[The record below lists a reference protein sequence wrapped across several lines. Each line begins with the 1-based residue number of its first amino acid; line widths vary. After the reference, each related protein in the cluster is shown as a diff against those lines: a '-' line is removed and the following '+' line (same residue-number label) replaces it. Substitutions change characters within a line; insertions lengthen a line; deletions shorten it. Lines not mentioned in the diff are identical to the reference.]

1 MNLIQIQD
9 RLKGMPMQAIMAYAN
24 GQNPEVPPYLALGE
38 LNRRKQMEKQDAQA
52 PKGSVKDEIEQ
63 SLMARNSA
71 QQGILGV
78 PHPSMQQVQPQ
89 TQMPSGA
96 PTAQAPEMPT
106 AEGEQY
112 AMGGVVALPVR
123 NEMFNYAS
131 GGIIAFSGKDDD
143 QQVKE
148 EKTSTAG
155 NFFKKIGDYISEQ
168 QQKNLATQQGVRDK
182 NAIAKEIEN
191 VKPGLFEKLT
201 PTERAARENELDWL
215 QKYAQDQ
222 RNNPSINLNPS
233 ATPVTS
239 VAPVQTAPVVTPV
252 ANTGTNVAPP
262 AGSPVVRPPPTGIAS
277 NPAGN
282 AAAQFLANAFKQTPA
297 VIPEYKPPVQ
307 TPIGQKMEQ
316 YLTEQQQEDLAA
328 QQKFK
333 DVEQQR
339 AKSALWRNLI
349 AAGEATRGGGG
360 IGALLGGYGK
370 SALAE
375 EEAAL
380 GRESEQDKLVR
391 ERKFNNVKMT
401 AELEN
406 LRRAEER
413 NDAKAIYDSKV
424 KIHELER
431 QDQDLKQ
438 RAAERVYAETES
450 NKRANLQHAG
460 SPSEIRFIEDW
471 MKNNPGKT
479 YSDAYAA
486 YKRAGAG
493 TATERQDLAEL
504 RVLQKTY
511 MDQSNI
517 ANNSDKASREDA
529 SRRLAIVNKKI
540 EEMSGIN
547 TQAPKVMSK
556 ADVAATAKASGKT
569 EQQVIEQAQ
578 SQGYTIK

>member
-52 PKGSVKDEIEQ
+52 PRGSVKDEIEQ

-96 PTAQAPEMPT
+96 PTPQAPEMPA
-106 AEGEQY
+106 AEGDQY

-131 GGIIAFSGKDDD
+131 GGIIAFNGKDDD
-143 QQVKE
+143 QEVKDKE
-148 EKTSTAG
+148 VKKLLSGGIKYDTERYLPTQHGKKAAG
-155 NFFKKIGDYISEQ
+155 DEIM
-168 QQKNLATQQGVRDK
+168 QGIFDAL
-182 NAIAKEIEN
+182 NNAKEGVGN
-191 VKPGLFEKLT
+191 YMNRLV
-201 PTERAARENELDWL
+201 
-215 QKYAQDQ
+215 
-222 RNNPSINLNPS
+222 NPS
-233 ATPVTS
+233 AEIASSLGIKQP
-239 VAPVQTAPVVTPV
+239 APAPVVVPQTDSIQTTPV
-252 ANTGTNVAPP
+252 VNTTQAAPVAPPPPPPPPP
-262 AGSPVVRPPPTGIAS
+262 AGSPVVRPQPTGIAS
-277 NPAGN
+277 NPAGS

-297 VIPEYKPPVQ
+297 AIPEYKPPVQ
-307 TPIGQKMEQ
+307 APIGQKMEQ
-316 YLTEQQQEDLAA
+316 YLTEQQKEDLAA

-438 RAAERVYAETES
+438 RAASDIYKETQANQRTAATIGASHQSEREFVA
-450 NKRANLQHAG
+450 
-460 SPSEIRFIEDW
+460 DW
-471 MKNNPGKT
+471 LKKNPGKSV
-479 YSDAYAA
+479 SDAIAA
-486 YKRAGAG
+486 YKTLGTGARAEQSYPALVEKYASDWNKMDPMERKNMEKAG
-493 TATERQDLAEL
+493 VKNVEDYITHML
-504 RVLQKTY
+504 RITQQNKPGSGLPAGVT
-511 MDQSNI
+511 
-517 ANNSDKASREDA
+517 
-529 SRRLAIVNKKI
+529 VNKV
-540 EEMSGIN
+540 G
-547 TQAPKVMSK
+547 
-556 ADVAATAKASGKT
+556 G
-569 EQQVIEQAQ
+569 
-578 SQGYTIK
+578 

>member
-38 LNRRKQMEKQDAQA
+38 LNRRKQMEKQDAQT

-96 PTAQAPEMPT
+96 PTPQAPEMPA

-131 GGIIAFSGKDDD
+131 GGIIAFAGDEKKNDKETGQRVSND
-143 QQVKE
+143 E
-148 EKTSTAG
+148 EKKPST
-155 NFFKKIGDYISEQ
+155 YREQ
-168 QQKNLATQQGVRDK
+168 MSNLLGFLADIPKNIVSAPGYGASGVNK
-182 NAIAKEIEN
+182 SGQAVA
-191 VKPGLFEKLT
+191 VP
-201 PTERAARENELDWL
+201 AA
-215 QKYAQDQ
+215 
-222 RNNPSINLNPS
+222 
-233 ATPVTS
+233 S
-239 VAPVQTAPVVTPV
+239 VAPPVQEINPASNTNLPEGAKTPAQIAAETNARKDLTREEKDNIINSYTNGYKQLQQSGNTTTPPV
-252 ANTGTNVAPP
+252 AT
-262 AGSPVVRPPPTGIAS
+262 PVVRPQPTGIAS
-277 NPAGN
+277 NPAGS
-282 AAAQFLANAFKQTPA
+282 AAAKFLAQSFTGTTPA
-297 VIPEYKPPVQ
+297 APEWAPPKDEK
-307 TPIGQKMEQ
+307 PIGQKWEQ
-316 YLTEQQQEDLAA
+316 YLTKQEQEDLAA

-391 ERKFNNVKMT
+391 ERQLNSAKLT
-401 AELEN
+401 SELEN
-406 LRRAEER
+406 LRRAETR
-413 NDAKAIYDSKV
+413 NDSKAIYESKLKV
-424 KIHELER
+424 RELEQKEKEFQMR
-431 QDQDLKQ
+431 G
-438 RAAERVYAETES
+438 AADIYREEQA
-450 NKRANLQHAG
+450 NKRNAATIGASHQ
-460 SPSEIRFIEDW
+460 SEREFVADW
-471 MKNNPGKT
+471 LKKNPGKSV
-479 YSDAYAA
+479 SDAIAA
-486 YKRAGAG
+486 YKTLGTGARAEQSYPALVEKYASDWNKMDPMERKNMEKAG
-493 TATERQDLAEL
+493 VKNVEDYITHML
-504 RVLQKTY
+504 RITQQNKPGSGLPAGVT
-511 MDQSNI
+511 
-517 ANNSDKASREDA
+517 
-529 SRRLAIVNKKI
+529 VNKV
-540 EEMSGIN
+540 G
-547 TQAPKVMSK
+547 
-556 ADVAATAKASGKT
+556 G
-569 EQQVIEQAQ
+569 
-578 SQGYTIK
+578 